1 MAQAFPLVCIAVG
14 AALLGIVTR
23 GAIPPL
29 TWVALAALL
38 HGFRSIDTPWG
49 SVYLGVALYV
59 ALAIGNRGII
69 PVPGPAYFLINAAI
83 TTTVVLPFLLDRVAA
98 RTLGPLTSTLIF
110 PLAWVT
116 LEFLRSRLT
125 PSTTWGSI
133 AYTQYGVLPLMQLAA
148 FVGIWGITFV
158 IAWSAA
164 TLDLLWSRGWEWSL
178 VRLPVLACASVLVAI
193 ALGGSFRLVW
203 APTDRASTRVATLN
217 RPADLFVK
225 GEMTRVTEGRVSAE
239 DRPQFERKLAKLQD
253 WFLDG
258 SRREARAGAR
268 VIVWPE
274 GSLLVFSDEEAAF
287 LGRAARVAS
296 DEHVHLAMGMGTI
309 HLGARLPFENKLVLI
324 DPAGRVIVSYLKS
337 HPVTGWEAGIMIRGD
352 GRVPVV
358 ATGNG
363 RVATAICFDADFPEY
378 IRQAAQGSADVL
390 LLPVNDWET
399 IKELHFQMH
408 AFRAIEAGIPI
419 VRAAASGLSS
429 AFDPWGRV
437 LGLSDYFAPGDR
449 TLTVQVPFGG
459 IRTVYGRIGDL
470 FAWLCVAGLVLAL
483 AVSAVQ
489 YMRGTSAAHAT
500 SSGSTETSH
509 VSA

>member
-14 AALLGIVTR
+14 AALLGVVTR
-23 GAIPPL
+23 VAIPPL
-29 TWVALAALL
+29 AWVALVALL
-38 HGFRSIDTPWG
+38 HGFRSSVTASG

-59 ALAIGNRGII
+59 ALAIGNRGIN
-69 PVPGPAYFLINAAI
+69 PAPGPAYFLINAAI
-83 TTTVVLPFLLDRVAA
+83 TTTVVLPFLLDRAA
-98 RTLGPLTSTLIF
+98 AHRLGPLTSTLIF

-116 LEFLRSRLT
+116 FEFLRSRLT
-125 PSTTWGSI
+125 PSATWGSI
-133 AYTQYGVLPLMQLAA
+133 AYSQYGVLPLMQVAA

-164 TLDLLWSRGWEWSL
+164 TLELVWSRGWAWGL
-178 VRLPVLACASVLVAI
+178 VRPPVLACAGVLAAI
-193 ALGGSFRLVW
+193 ALGGYIRLLW
-203 APTDRASTRVATLN
+203 APTDRASTRVVTLN
-217 RPADLFVK
+217 RPVDLFVP
-225 GEMTRVTEGRVSAE
+225 GEMTRVTEGRVSSE
-239 DRPQFERKLAKLQD
+239 DRPQFEAKLARLQD

-274 GSLLVFSDEEAAF
+274 GNLLVFADEETAF

-324 DPAGRVIVSYLKS
+324 DPAGQVVVSYLKT
-337 HPVTGWEAGIMIRGD
+337 HPVPGWEAGIMVRGD
-352 GRVPVV
+352 GRLPVV
-358 ATGNG
+358 ATSNG

-378 IRQAAQGSADVL
+378 IRQAALGSADVL
-390 LLPVNDWET
+390 LLPVNDWAT

-408 AFRAIEAGIPI
+408 AFRAVETGMPL
-419 VRAAASGLSS
+419 VRAAASGLSG

-437 LGLSDYFAPGDR
+437 LGVSDYFAPGDR

-459 IRTVYGRIGDL
+459 IRTVYGRIGDV
-470 FAWLCVAGLVLAL
+470 FAWLCVAGLVIAL
-483 AVSAVQ
+483 VLTAVQ
-489 YMRGTSAAHAT
+489 HRQGTSAARA
-500 SSGSTETSH
+500 SSRSTETSH